1 MREPRL
7 TFGWY
12 LPSHGD
18 TTAFGNPDARIPAS
32 PQLFD
37 EVVKAV
43 DGAGYHYMLIPV
55 SSVCWEAGVLGAYY
69 IARTQH
75 VAPLIAFRSG
85 YVNPTLAAKTFATLD
100 QMSGGRVCINLIAGL
115 DDRAAQADG
124 VFDSKEVRYKK
135 MGEEVEIMKRLWAS
149 RKPIDYTGKHYRVH
163 QAIEPPTVQK
173 PHPPF
178 FLGGG
183 SAMAAEMSAQ
193 HSSIHLFWGDRPK
206 AIAENVKKI
215 RMLARKYGREEQIQF
230 GMRLQVICRDSE
242 EEAWDAA
249 ERLIEGAPRL
259 VMHEIAGGASVVE
272 SIKKTSEANRRV
284 WDLLDESGDSMLIHP
299 HLWTGISTVRVG
311 AGIAVVG
318 TPAQIASTFEEFID
332 AGCSSFCLSG
342 YTHAEAART
351 FSEKILQP
359 YFGNRLADRLP
370 I

>member
-1 MREPRL
+1 
-7 TFGWY
+7 
-12 LPSHGD
+12 
-18 TTAFGNPDARIPAS
+18 
-32 PQLFD
+32 
-37 EVVKAV
+37 
-43 DGAGYHYMLIPV
+43 
-55 SSVCWEAGVLGAYY
+55 
-69 IARTQH
+69 
-75 VAPLIAFRSG
+75 
-85 YVNPTLAAKTFATLD
+85 
-100 QMSGGRVCINLIAGL
+100 
-115 DDRAAQADG
+115 
-124 VFDSKEVRYKK
+124 
-135 MGEEVEIMKRLWAS
+135 
-149 RKPIDYTGKHYRVH
+149 
-163 QAIEPPTVQK
+163 
-173 PHPPF
+173 
-178 FLGGG
+178 
-183 SAMAAEMSAQ
+183 
-193 HSSIHLFWGDRPK
+193 
-206 AIAENVKKI
+206 
-215 RMLARKYGREEQIQF
+215 MLARKYGREEQIQF

-272 SIKKTSEANRRV
+272 SIKKTSEANRHV